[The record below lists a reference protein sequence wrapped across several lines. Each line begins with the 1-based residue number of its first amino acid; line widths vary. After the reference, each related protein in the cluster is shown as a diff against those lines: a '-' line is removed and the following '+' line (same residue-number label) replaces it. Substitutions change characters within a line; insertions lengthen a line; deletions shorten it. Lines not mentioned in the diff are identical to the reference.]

1 MKRGIRGWMIGCIA
15 FGLLA
20 SCTTAPESDAE
31 KEVETPMETEILDE
45 EPEVLTTEET
55 EMVDESKEVPE
66 PAKPEPVKKVE
77 TISPLL
83 DPKQANEQ
91 APDQYNV
98 RLKTTKG
105 DIVLSLTRDW
115 APLGVDRFYNLV
127 RVGYFENISFFR
139 VIEGFMVQFG
149 ISGDRKVNSAWTNA
163 QIQDDPVKKSN
174 LRGFLSF
181 ATAGPDT
188 RTTQLFIN
196 FGNNAT
202 LDGMGFAPIGEVI
215 EGMDIVDSIY
225 SGYGEGQPRGE
236 GPNQQRMKTL
246 GDSYLS
252 KEFPKLDYIQSAS
265 VID

>member
-1 MKRGIRGWMIGCIA
+1 
-15 FGLLA
+15 
-20 SCTTAPESDAE
+20 
-31 KEVETPMETEILDE
+31 
-45 EPEVLTTEET
+45 
-55 EMVDESKEVPE
+55 
-66 PAKPEPVKKVE
+66 
-77 TISPLL
+77 
-83 DPKQANEQ
+83 
-91 APDQYNV
+91 
-98 RLKTTKG
+98 
-105 DIVLSLTRDW
+105 
-115 APLGVDRFYNLV
+115 
-127 RVGYFENISFFR
+127 
-139 VIEGFMVQFG
+139 MVQFG

>member
-1 MKRGIRGWMIGCIA
+1 MIGCVA
-15 FGLLA
+15 FGLLS
-20 SCTTAPESDAE
+20 SCTTAPESDVE
-31 KEVETPMETEILDE
+31 KEVETPRDTEVLDE
-45 EPEVLTTEET
+45 EPEVLITEET

-66 PAKPEPVKKVE
+66 PAKKVE
-77 TISPLL
+77 KITHLL

-127 RVGYFENISFFR
+127 RVGYFENIAFFR

-149 ISGDRKVNSAWTNA
+149 ISGDRKVNNAWSTA
-163 QIQDDPVKKSN
+163 QIEDDPGKKSN

-181 ATAGPDT
+181 ATAGANT

-215 EGMDIVDSIY
+215 EGMDVVDSIY
-225 SGYGEGQPRGE
+225 SGYGEGQPSGK
-236 GPNQQRMKTL
+236 GPNQNRIKSL
-246 GDSYLS
+246 GNSYLS
-252 KEFPKLDYIQSAS
+252 KEFPELDYIQSAS
-265 VID
+265 VVD

>member
-1 MKRGIRGWMIGCIA
+1 MKRGIRGWMISCVA
-15 FGLLA
+15 FGLLSA
-20 SCTTAPESDAE
+20 CTTAPESDAE
-31 KEVETPMETEILDE
+31 KEVETPMETEVLDE

-66 PAKPEPVKKVE
+66 PTKPEPAKKVE
-77 TISPLL
+77 TIPPLL

-127 RVGYFENISFFR
+127 RVGYFENIAFFR

-149 ISGDRKVNSAWTNA
+149 ISGDRKVNNAWSTA
-163 QIQDDPVKKSN
+163 QIQDDPVNKSN

-181 ATAGPDT
+181 ATSGSNT

-196 FGNNAT
+196 FDNNAT

-215 EGMDIVDSIY
+215 EGMDVVDLIY
-225 SGYGEGQPRGE
+225 SGYGEGAPRGD
-236 GPNQQRMKTL
+236 GPNQARMKAL
-246 GDSYLS
+246 GNSYLS
-252 KEFPKLDYIQSAS
+252 KGFPKLDYIQSAS
-265 VID
+265 VVN